1 MCAGDFVRS
10 RVPPP
15 GVEGEVELFA
25 RVLRE
30 VFHDAPWADVERSAR
45 GAWRHIG
52 QITGHDWED
61 VRDSVQRAWQLH

>member
-1 MCAGDFVRS
+1 
-10 RVPPP
+10 
-15 GVEGEVELFA
+15 VELFA